1 MFNILKEFDEAN
13 DPQTLKLMFIYRDI
27 VEQEYNSEQRTVRQ
41 DYLKSVM
48 NPLREVARI
57 ELKGNR
63 QRKMAKVSEPDGKK

>member
-1 MFNILKEFDEAN
+1 
-13 DPQTLKLMFIYRDI
+13 MFIYRDI

-63 QRKMAKVSEPDGKK
+63 QRKAAKVSEPVGKK